1 MRGALSW
8 EGQLS
13 SSQTCIKRS
22 LFGQRK
28 GGILDKWPLKTGSI
42 HMKFPITGQEKGL
55 TVF

>member
-8 EGQLS
+8 EGHLS

-28 GGILDKWPLKTGSI
+28 GGLLDKWPLKTGSI
-42 HMKFPITGQEKGL
+42 HMKFSITGQEKGL